1 MLLKKKIFVFDLGS
15 KGPEEDRDRSDG
27 SYRLVL
33 AFTFSG
39 VKCIFK
45 EAGADAGDLRF
56 DTQSCR
62 SSVIDV
68 LILLNLTINVLIA
81 NYIFYFVRQL

>member
-1 MLLKKKIFVFDLGS
+1 MAATD
-15 KGPEEDRDRSDG
+15 
-27 SYRLVL
+27 L

-45 EAGADAGDLRF
+45 EAGAGDLRF

-81 NYIFYFVRQL
+81 NYIFYFVRQLYTTRGIPPATSLDLTTKWESIVN

>member
-45 EAGADAGDLRF
+45 EAGAGDLRF